1 MPSTVK
7 TRKKSTECAELQA
20 DEEIFKQ
27 IRERGRRAITWHN
40 MPKDGVLLLTGFRG
54 EGKTALAWWLVDT
67 LRQVKGYPRQV
78 VAYGLHPDALAALPK
93 WARNSASSPA
103 EVSALTKPSMIV
115 VDEAVFSANARRSM
129 SEENIDWMKLF
140 AIVRHKGHLLI
151 FIAQTSRQVDIQL
164 IDQADLILLK
174 KPSMMQVKT
183 ARTELKAQVK
193 EALALLDQKRDS
205 KAWVYVY
212 DPKTDA
218 GKLLPS
224 AIPTWWT
231 ERLSKAYSAVTL

>member
-1 MPSTVK
+1 MVADPSVFGEPL
-7 TRKKSTECAELQA
+7 RAVGPGAWGE
-20 DEEIFKQ
+20 DQ
-27 IRERGRRAITWHN
+27 IALV
-40 MPKDGVLLLTGFRG
+40 MGVAQTISVGGDDLIGI
-54 EGKTALAWWLVDT
+54 
-67 LRQVKGYPRQV
+67 
-78 VAYGLHPDALAALPK
+78 
-93 WARNSASSPA
+93 
-103 EVSALTKPSMIV
+103 IV

-129 SEENIDWMKLF
+129 SEENVDWMKLF

-164 IDQADLILLK
+164 IDQADLILMK

-193 EALALLDQKRDS
+193 EALALLDQKRNS

-218 GKLLPS
+218 GKLLFS
-224 AIPTWWT
+224 AMPTWWT
-231 ERLSKAYSAVTL
+231 EKLSGW

>member
-1 MPSTVK
+1 MASTVK
-7 TRKKSTECAELQA
+7 TRQAFTECAEPKA
-20 DEEIFKQ
+20 DEDVFKK
-27 IRERGRRAITWHN
+27 IREKGRRAINWHK
-40 MPKDGVLLLTGFRG
+40 MPKDGVLLITGFRG
-54 EGKTALAWWLVDT
+54 EGKTALSWWLVDT

-129 SEENIDWMKLF
+129 SEENVDWMKLF

-164 IDQADLILLK
+164 IDQADLILMK

-193 EALALLDQKRDS
+193 EALALLHQKRNS
-205 KAWVYVY
+205 KDWVYVY

-224 AIPTWWT
+224 AMPMWWT
-231 ERLSKAYSAVTL
+231 DKLSKAYSAVTL

>member
-1 MPSTVK
+1 MASTVM
-7 TRKKSTECAELQA
+7 TRKAFTECAKPKA
-20 DEEIFKQ
+20 DEEVFKK
-27 IRERGRRAITWHN
+27 IREKGRRAIAWHN
-40 MPKDGVLLLTGFRG
+40 MPKNGVLLVTGFRG
-54 EGKTALAWWLVDT
+54 EGKTALSWWLVDT
-67 LRQVKGYPRQV
+67 LRQVKGYPMQV
-78 VAYGLHPDALAALPK
+78 VAYGLHPEALAALPK
-93 WARNSASSPA
+93 WARISASSPA
-103 EVSALTKPSMIV
+103 EVSALTKPSIII

-129 SEENIDWMKLF
+129 SEENVDWMKLF

-193 EALALLDQKRDS
+193 EALALLDQKRNS

-218 GKLLPS
+218 GKLLAS
-224 AIPTWWT
+224 VMPTWWT
-231 ERLSKAYSAVTL
+231 EKLSKAYSAVVL

>member
-1 MPSTVK
+1 MSSNIK
-7 TRKKSTECAELQA
+7 TPKAFTECVEPKV
-20 DEEIFKQ
+20 DEEVFKK
-27 IRERGRRAITWHN
+27 IREKGRRSITWHN

-54 EGKTALAWWLVDT
+54 EGKTALSWWLVDT
-67 LRQVKGYPRQV
+67 LRQVEGYPKQV

-103 EVSALTKPSMIV
+103 EVSALPKPSIIV

-129 SEENIDWMKLF
+129 SEENVDWMKLF

-164 IDQADLILLK
+164 IDQADLILMK

-193 EALALLDQKRDS
+193 EALALLDQKRNS
-205 KAWVYVY
+205 KDWVYVY

-224 AIPTWWT
+224 AMPMWWT
-231 ERLSKAYSAVTL
+231 DKLSKAYSAVTL